1 LSVLYLIGYALVLSN
16 PNPVELLYG
25 DPPLLRVVEVL
36 PLPITVLAAGALAL
50 TVAVWIRRYWGLA
63 GRVHYTLVV
72 LAGLAFV
79 WFLYYWN
86 LLEELWF

>member
-1 LSVLYLIGYALVLSN
+1 MNKRTLPLAGLIGPGVLV
-16 PNPVELLYG
+16 
-25 DPPLLRVVEVL
+25 
-36 PLPITVLAAGALAL
+36 A
-50 TVAVWIRRYWGLA
+50 
-63 GRVHYTLVV
+63 

>member
-1 LSVLYLIGYALVLSN
+1 LYLIGYALVLSN
-16 PNPVELLYG
+16 PNRVELLYG
-25 DPPLLRVVEVL
+25 DPPLLHAV
-36 PLPITVLAAGALAL
+36 GALSL
-50 TVAVWIRRYWGLA
+50 LIVVLVA
-63 GRVHYTLVV
+63 GRVHYTLVA

>member
-1 LSVLYLIGYALVLSN
+1 MGTLSFLIV
-16 PNPVELLYG
+16 
-25 DPPLLRVVEVL
+25 
-36 PLPITVLAAGALAL
+36 VLAAGASTL
-50 TVAVWIRRYWGLA
+50 TVRAWMRHYWGVA
-63 GRVHYTLVV
+63 ARVHYTLVV